1 MEDKLNIT
9 RHREGHEV
17 LDYDRYPQHLLS
29 VIANRL
35 TSYSSSQY
43 LSQFG
48 LGSVEM
54 RVLASLAYQP
64 NQKAAEVCSLIS
76 IDKAAASRAIAKL
89 DSQDLLIG
97 ETATPKGKQKR
108 WSLNDKGWIL
118 HQQFLSVV
126 IKRHERVIKQ
136 IDERELVQFVGT
148 LHKLIHNIEVLDT
161 E

>member
-1 MEDKLNIT
+1 MSDKLDII

-17 LDYDRYPQHLLS
+17 LDYDRYLQHLIS

-76 IDKAAASRAIAKL
+76 IDKAAASRAMAKL
-89 DSQDLLIG
+89 DSQNLLIG

-108 WSLNDKGWIL
+108 WSLSEKGWAL
-118 HQQFLSVV
+118 HQRFLDVV
-126 IKRHERVIKQ
+126 LDRHERVVKE
-136 IDERELVQFVGT
+136 IDESELVQFVGT
-148 LHKLIHNIEVLDT
+148 LHKLIKNIETLDT

>member
-1 MEDKLNIT
+1 MPDKLDIT
-9 RHREGHEV
+9 KQREGYEV
-17 LDYDRYPQHLLS
+17 LDYDRYLQHLIS

-35 TSYSSSQY
+35 TSFSSSQY

-64 NQKAAEVCSLIS
+64 NQKASEVCTLIS
-76 IDKAAASRAIAKL
+76 IDKAAASRAITKL

-97 ETATPKGKQKR
+97 ETASPKGKQKR
-108 WSLNDKGWIL
+108 WSLNDKGWAL
-118 HQQFLSVV
+118 HQRFLKVV
-126 IKRHERVIKQ
+126 LDRHQRVVKG
-136 IDERELVQFVGT
+136 IDERELVQFAGT
-148 LHKLIHNIEVLDT
+148 LHKLTANIETLDN

>member
-1 MEDKLNIT
+1 MPDKLDII
-9 RHREGHEV
+9 RQREGHQV
-17 LDYDRYPQHLLS
+17 LDYDRYLQHLIS

-35 TSYSSSQY
+35 TSFSSSQY

-64 NQKAAEVCSLIS
+64 NQKASEVCSLIS

-108 WSLNDKGWIL
+108 WSLNQKGWDL
-118 HQQFLSVV
+118 HQRFLAVV
-126 IKRHERVIKQ
+126 LNRHERVVNE
-136 IDERELVQFVGT
+136 IDERELSQFADT
-148 LHKLIHNIEVLDT
+148 LHKLIKNIEALDN